1 MKSVMISIKPYWVFL
16 IIAKAMGW
24 EIKQHKEIE
33 VRKNYPKAEDWN
45 KVAKIYCSKDK
56 KSFDKIPEK
65 YRPAMSKF
73 LGKVI
78 GEFVCDRVGEF
89 FSPQSPLVITDTEDL
104 LKKACLKR
112 EDTIK
117 YIGEGKMGYAW
128 HISNLVIYDEPREL
142 SEFWAY
148 NAELNKL
155 FNEGE
160 DYCAWGRCETENGC
174 TNDCDTEN
182 ILHCYQCWEDW
193 SGWCHRLTR
202 PPQSWQFVE
211 EKE

>member
-1 MKSVMISIKPYWVFL
+1 MKSVLASLKPYYYYLV
-16 IIAKAMGW
+16 G
-24 EIKQHKEIE
+24 EGIKKIE
-33 VRKNYPKAEDWN
+33 VRKSQPKADDWN
-45 KVAKIYCSKDK
+45 KETYFYMSKDE
-56 KSFDKIPEK
+56 KSFAMIPKEFQEK
-65 YRPAMSKF
+65 YRKHF
-73 LGKVI
+73 GKV
-78 GEFVCDRVGEF
+78 GLRFVCDNIYPIKNQYSGFVVANATQGETNEIAR
-89 FSPQSPLVITDTEDL
+89 QS
-104 LKKACLKR
+104 CL
-112 EDTIK
+112 D
-117 YIGEGKMGYAW
+117 YDDMIGYFGDKDGYGW
-128 HISNLVIYDEPREL
+128 HISDLVVYDEPREL

-160 DYCAWGRCETENGC
+160 DYCAWGGCETESGC

-202 PPQSWQFVE
+202 PPQSWCYVE